1 MGICSDTRVTSK
13 ICGIYLSG
21 VIHVV
26 TFIWIEPSP
35 PSDNLQWYLQ
45 LFASK
50 CTSLCPSSAGSWP
63 GPAGCCSPHPC
74 QRENSLLNP
83 ECTNTEPRNQSSLWN
98 NFLRISQRGSGRPRI
113 PAYSLNPRLLWQHFT
128 RSLFIYLFFQ
138 WANWGM
144 ECPAGL
150 FLLLGQALV
159 PQLALGCSAGLGLAQ
174 PLSLSPSE

>member
-1 MGICSDTRVTSK
+1 MWHLFVWGYSC
-13 ICGIYLSG
+13 CYIYLDWAFPAFWLFT
-21 VIHVV
+21 VIFTVICIKMYQFV
-26 TFIWIEPSP
+26 SQQCWELAWPC
-35 PSDNLQWYLQ
+35 WV
-45 LFASK
+45 LFT
-50 CTSLCPSSAGSWP
+50 TSLPE
-63 GPAGCCSPHPC
+63 
-74 QRENSLLNP
+74 RELAFKP